1 METMEAAARWCGVG
15 VTGAQSGESTMSG
28 PTEIHK
34 TFKWI
39 PFREIYFES
48 QKLKQMC

>member
-1 METMEAAARWCGVG
+1 MVAGSG
-15 VTGAQSGESTMSG
+15 SQGAQSGESTMSG

-48 QKLKQMC
+48 QKLKQMCWHSKSKQ